1 MKRIAFGPL
10 VSSDR
15 YKERDGSG
23 NNNATSE
30 LTAMIADN
38 SIHSM
43 PGMFPECDEEIERLV
58 KRRFSPDTRSLKKPF
73 VTPEDIPCDSLDP
86 LQILLEKEEV
96 IIEVNEREAA
106 INAGR
111 GNGKTRPFRKGLPLH
126 LRRMKNGGSAL
137 TGFTFA
143 GVS

>member
-1 MKRIAFGPL
+1 ME
-10 VSSDR
+10 
-15 YKERDGSG
+15 KEKSG
-23 NNNATSE
+23 GYNPFVDIRSITVAGE
-30 LTAMIADN
+30 LRLA
-38 SIHSM
+38 
-43 PGMFPECDEEIERLV
+43 FPEHYENKSLRDTKPVPCLRRGDPTKYKVGVRNLIDEQEQP
-58 KRRFSPDTRSLKKPF
+58 K
-73 VTPEDIPCDSLDP
+73 DP